1 MHLNQTQKYAYNL
14 PYLTCHTTVPAFN
27 SLAVTVSMT
36 PTITHMEPKVQY
48 LLPQV
53 MLPLSITASLA
64 PLVAEIVKEC
74 LPYMFMIL
82 VVRLFMGGNEQHV

>member
-1 MHLNQTQKYAYNL
+1 
-14 PYLTCHTTVPAFN
+14 
-27 SLAVTVSMT
+27 
-36 PTITHMEPKVQY
+36 MEPKVQY